1 MNRNINTCD
10 TTLPILGITAYSGT
24 GKTTLL
30 KQVIPLLCQQH
41 IRVGLIKHTHHNMD
55 VDKPGKDSYELR
67 KAGATQTLVASQQR
81 WALMTETPD
90 LPELNLYYLASR
102 FDANSL
108 DLILVEGFKQEPI
121 PKIALYRDGLN
132 RNCLSRNSMSPDF
145 DEILDPYVLA
155 IASDIPLA
163 TSLPQL
169 DINQPE
175 QITSFI
181 AKWLYSQKT
190 RKD

>member
-1 MNRNINTCD
+1 MNHRTND
-10 TTLPILGITAYSGT
+10 TRLPMLGITAYSGT

-30 KQVIPLLCQQH
+30 KQVIPLLRQQL

-90 LPELNLYYLASR
+90 LPALDLHDLASR

-108 DLILVEGFKQEPI
+108 DLILIEGFKQEPI

-132 RNCLSRNSMSPDF
+132 HTV
-145 DEILDPYVLA
+145 DEILDPYVIA
-155 IASDIPLA
+155 IASDITLA

-169 DINQPE
+169 NINRPE
-175 QITSFI
+175 QVATFI
-181 AKWLYSQKT
+181 AEWLKKQKSSST
-190 RKD
+190 DGIKTITGTIP